1 MQVTPLTTCIQ
12 LNVDYILQFSVVPQF
27 VQIISGSMSISSV
40 KPSEDIFNAWC
51 LCLNP
56 ELRGTFKQSDEV
68 DRITKNKIDKDFI
81 YTPTEKKKIKPT
93 SSCISMYDIDNH
105 NAYVVCELLQGDYG

>member
-1 MQVTPLTTCIQ
+1 MCIQ

-27 VQIISGSMSISSV
+27 VPIISGSMNISFV
-40 KPSEDIFNAWC
+40 KPSKDAFNAWC

-68 DRITKNKIDKDFI
+68 DPIPKNKIDKDYS
-81 YTPTEKKKIKPT
+81 YT
-93 SSCISMYDIDNH
+93 C
-105 NAYVVCELLQGDYG
+105 